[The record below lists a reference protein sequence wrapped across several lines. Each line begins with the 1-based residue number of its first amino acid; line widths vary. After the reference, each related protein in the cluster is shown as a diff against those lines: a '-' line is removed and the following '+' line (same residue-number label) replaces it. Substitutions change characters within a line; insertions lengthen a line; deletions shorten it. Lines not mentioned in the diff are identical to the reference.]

1 MANLEL
7 SKANKIKVLNSF
19 PSSFVGKEGDLI
31 ISKISG
37 KGKYL
42 CAKVGGTWFAA
53 DKLNELNRL
62 TTPKMSDLTVN
73 SLTVGRISI
82 LNKPTGGEID
92 LASGNLLLD
101 VAGDIELNADGGD
114 IVFKDDTVT
123 LLSLNSTVLDLKSDN
138 AELRFHDGGYYT
150 GFKAHETMT
159 ANAMYTLPASYPAS
173 NKVEDDLVNTE
184 GFNPDTNSA
193 LPANTGVYE

>member
-53 DKLNELNRL
+53 DKLNELNIDPYPNRWIA
-62 TTPKMSDLTVN
+62 K
-73 SLTVGRISI
+73 REKISNLI
-82 LNKPTGGEID
+82 SSFID
-92 LASGNLLLD
+92 KG
-101 VAGDIELNADGGD
+101 
-114 IVFKDDTVT
+114 
-123 LLSLNSTVLDLKSDN
+123 LSLNLEENHLLPTLIKSNRPFCNCLVVLEPSEPSFNSGARLEN
-138 AELRFHDGGYYT
+138 
-150 GFKAHETMT
+150 FKF
-159 ANAMYTLPASYPAS
+159 S
-173 NKVEDDLVNTE
+173 
-184 GFNPDTNSA
+184 
-193 LPANTGVYE
+193 